1 MNKLGRIEEDI
12 KYYLNKILT
21 EKVKNPNVDGMISIT
36 KVNVTKDLKYA
47 KVFLSIFGAK
57 NSNSVLKEIEKSKGY
72 IKREL
77 GLVLKARNIPE
88 LVFEMDTS
96 MEYGSRMNEIIENL
110 NITKETEE

>member
-12 KYYLNKILT
+12 KYYLSKILT
-21 EKVKNPNVDGMISIT
+21 EKVKNPNIDGMISIT
-36 KVNVTKDLKYA
+36 KVGVTKDLKYA

-57 NSNSVLKEIEKSKGY
+57 DSNNVLKEIEKSKGY

-77 GLVLKARNIPE
+77 SLVLKARNIPE
-88 LVFEMDTS
+88 LVFEKDNS